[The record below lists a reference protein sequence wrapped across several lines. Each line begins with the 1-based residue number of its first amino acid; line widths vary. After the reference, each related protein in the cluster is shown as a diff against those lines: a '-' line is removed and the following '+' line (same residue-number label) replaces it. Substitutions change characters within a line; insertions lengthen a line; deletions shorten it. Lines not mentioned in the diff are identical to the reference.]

1 MPHSKYDF
9 SGWVTVNDLECADG
23 RVIRHNAFA
32 DNDGVEVPL
41 VWNHQHNDVSNVLGK
56 CLLKN
61 KEKGVYGYGS
71 FNDTERGQNA
81 KKILQHGDIV
91 SLSIFANQLKH
102 SGNDV
107 LHGNIRE
114 VSLVLAGAN
123 PGALIENVTIA
134 HGDDFSDEEAVIY
147 TGMPLSLLHSDE
159 NAEKEDKAEV
169 KAPAKE
175 DEKSAEAEK
184 SKTESKPDEKTVK
197 DVFNTFTDEQ
207 KQVVY
212 FLIGAALENSGSEET
227 EKKEEE
233 SGKEEASDVK
243 HSDEGETEVKR
254 NVFDKSTDKGE
265 ELMHSFDMAGFLAD
279 AKRCGS
285 MKEAYDNA
293 IENGTLAHAFP
304 AGGIPTEGMVG
315 PSQTTANQ
323 TYGFRD
329 PDMLFPDYRSLN
341 TPPEWIKRDTGWVT
355 KVINGAHHTPFSRI
369 KSQFA
374 NLTED
379 EARARGYMKGKE
391 KKEQVFTLLKRT
403 TDPQTIY
410 KKQKMDRDDIIDI
423 TDFDVVA
430 WIKGEMRG
438 QLEEEIARAI
448 LIGDGRLA
456 SSDDKIHEAHVRPIA
471 TDEDLFT
478 VKADVTPGRNEQE
491 LAKNFITTAIRQ
503 RKYYKGSGQPTLF
516 TTEDVLTSMLLIED
530 GIGHLMYSSVQQ
542 LATVLRVKEIVTVEV
557 MEGVQINSKNLL
569 GIFVNMADYNIGADK
584 GGAVELFDD
593 FDIDYNQYKYLIET
607 RISGALVKPFSA
619 IVLTQGSNT

>member
-1 MPHSKYDF
+1 MKHPNKYDF
-9 SGWVTVNDLECADG
+9 SGWVTVNGLECADG
-23 RVIRHNAFA
+23 RVIMQNAFI
-32 DNDGVEVPL
+32 DDDGLEVPL
-41 VWNHQHNDVSNVLGK
+41 VWNHQHGTISNVLGK

-61 KEKGVYGYGS
+61 ESKGVRGYGS
-71 FNDTERGQNA
+71 FNDTENGRTA
-81 KKILQHGDIV
+81 KQVLEHGDIV
-91 SLSIFANQLKH
+91 SLSICANNLKQQ
-102 SGNDV
+102 GANV
-107 LHGNIRE
+107 LHGKIRE

-134 HGDDFSDEEAVIY
+134 HGDDFSDDEAVIY
-147 TGMPLSLLHSDE
+147 TGLPLTIYHADTDDSE
-159 NAEKEDKAEV
+159 EEEPKETVETDDK
-169 KAPAKE
+169 
-175 DEKSAEAEK
+175 KSTK
-184 SKTESKPDEKTVK
+184 DKKTVK
-197 DVFNTFTDEQ
+197 DVYNGMTDEQ
-207 KQVVY
+207 KNVVNY
-212 FLIGAALENSGSEET
+212 LVGRALSKKNTEDESADDTSEKEGENEVKHNVFEG
-227 EKKEEE
+227 KKE
-233 SGKEEASDVK
+233 DVIM
-243 HSDEGETEVKR
+243 HNFSM
-254 NVFDKSTDKGE
+254 TD
-265 ELMHSFDMAGFLAD
+265 FLAD

-293 IENGTLAHAFP
+293 VANGTLMHAFP
-304 AGGIPTEGMVG
+304 GDGTIPTEGMTG
-315 PSQTTANQ
+315 PSQATANQ

-329 PDMLFPDYRSLN
+329 PDMLFPDYKSLN

-379 EARARGYMKGKE
+379 EARARGYIKGHD

-448 LIGDGRLA
+448 LIGDGRLS
-456 SSDDKIHEAHVRPIA
+456 SSDDKIQEAHVRPIA
-471 TDEDLFT
+471 TDADLFT
-478 VKADVTPGRNEQE
+478 VKADVTAGATDEE
-491 LAKNFITTAIRQ
+491 TAKNFIKTAIRQ

-530 GIGHLMYSSVQQ
+530 GIGHLLYSSVQQ

-557 MEGVQINSKNLL
+557 MEGYQINSKDCL
-569 GIFVNMADYNIGADK
+569 GIFVNMSDYNIGADK

-593 FDIDYNQYKYLIET
+593 FDIDVNQYKYLIET
-607 RISGALVKPFSA
+607 RISGALIKPFSA
-619 IVLTQGSNT
+619 IVLTKATA

>member
-1 MPHSKYDF
+1 MAQPKYDF

-23 RVIRHNAFA
+23 RVIMQNAFIE
-32 DNDGVEVPL
+32 DDGVEVPL
-41 VWNHQHNDVSNVLGK
+41 VWNHQHGDISNVLGK

-61 KEKGVYGYGS
+61 ESRGVRGYGS
-71 FNDTERGQNA
+71 FNDTERGRTA
-81 KKILQHGDIV
+81 KQVLEHGDIV
-91 SLSIFANQLKH
+91 SLSICANQLKQK
-102 SGNDV
+102 GANV
-107 LHGNIRE
+107 LHGKIRE

-134 HGDDFSDEEAVIY
+134 HGDDFSDDEVVIY
-147 TGMPLSLLHSDE
+147 TGMPLTIYHADDE
-159 NAEKEDKAEV
+159 
-169 KAPAKE
+169 E
-175 DEKSAEAEK
+175 DEKEEQK
-184 SKTESKPDEKTVK
+184 PESKGEEMADENKEKTGGDKTVK
-197 DVFNTFTDEQ
+197 EVFDTFTEEQ
-207 KQVVY
+207 KDVVY
-212 FLIGAALENSGSEET
+212 YMIGAALEQAGAQSDDEE
-227 EKKEEE
+227 
-233 SGKEEASDVK
+233 
-243 HSDEGETEVKR
+243 DEGENEVKH
-254 NVFDKSTDKGE
+254 NVFEGKKEDVIMHNFSMTD
-265 ELMHSFDMAGFLAD
+265 FLAD

-293 IENGTLAHAFP
+293 IADGTLMHAFP
-304 AGGIPTEGMVG
+304 GNGTIPTEGMVG
-315 PSQTTANQ
+315 PSQDTANQ

-329 PDMLFPDYRSLN
+329 PDMLFPDYKSLN

-355 KVINGAHHTPFSRI
+355 KVINNAHHTPFSRI

-379 EARARGYMKGKE
+379 EARARGYIKGHL

-448 LIGDGRLA
+448 LIGDGRLP
-456 SSDDKIHEAHVRPIA
+456 SSDDKIQEAHVRPIA

-478 VKADVTPGRNEQE
+478 VKADVTAGATDEE
-491 LAKNFITTAIRQ
+491 TAKNFIKTAIRQ

-516 TTEDVLTSMLLIED
+516 TTEDMLTSMQLIED
-530 GIGHLMYSSVQQ
+530 GIGHLLYGSVQQ

-557 MEGVQINSKNLL
+557 MEGYQINNKDCL
-569 GIFVNMADYNIGADK
+569 GIFVNMSDYNIGADK

-607 RISGALVKPFSA
+607 RISGALIKPFSA
-619 IVLTQGSNT
+619 IVLTKATT